1 MVNST
6 LMTTVNAPYYTR
18 WHSQACFA
26 MRAMIST
33 INEQT
38 QTTSRNRYTVQSYSF
53 ESTLSQRAYLRDPKY
68 RRMLHVVGRS
78 AADPHANRMSVNAT
92 PFRSSLRM
100 KSQRQNI
107 LNVLGRL
114 EIISPQTTA
123 HRCLLLLVVGYICDK
138 FA

>member
-1 MVNST
+1 MSK
-6 LMTTVNAPYYTR
+6 R
-18 WHSQACFA
+18 K
-26 MRAMIST
+26 R
-33 INEQT
+33 
-38 QTTSRNRYTVQSYSF
+38 RNRCTVHSYSYK
-53 ESTLSQRAYLRDPKY
+53 STLSQRARLRDPKY
-68 RRMLHVVGRS
+68 HWMLHVVGRS

-123 HRCLLLLVVGYICDK
+123 HRCLLLLDFGYFCDK